1 MDPTSCIMFM
11 FLSICLPKLVLLK
24 CYRWIDC
31 FKLSF
36 LLTEGFKESL
46 NYSKSVCEIFTLGP
60 QMVKGEEAGT
70 AASLMV
76 AMLGIG
82 LGLGAFLSNFFVQ
95 LI

>member
-11 FLSICLPKLVLLK
+11 FLSICLPKLVLLVSN
-24 CYRWIDC
+24 
-31 FKLSF
+31 LSF
-36 LLTEGFKESL
+36 PLKEGFKESL
-46 NYSKSVCEIFTLGP
+46 NYSKSICEIFTLGP

>member
-1 MDPTSCIMFM
+1 
-11 FLSICLPKLVLLK
+11 
-24 CYRWIDC
+24 
-31 FKLSF
+31 
-36 LLTEGFKESL
+36 
-46 NYSKSVCEIFTLGP
+46 
-60 QMVKGEEAGT
+60 MVKVEEAGT